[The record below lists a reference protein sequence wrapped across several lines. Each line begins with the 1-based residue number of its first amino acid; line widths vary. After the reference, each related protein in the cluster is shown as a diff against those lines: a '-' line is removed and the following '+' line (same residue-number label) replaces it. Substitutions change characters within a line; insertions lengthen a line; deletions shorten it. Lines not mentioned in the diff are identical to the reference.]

1 MVINT
6 EVFRQV
12 NSPAY
17 VVSEELLIQN
27 LEILKDIQDR
37 SGGKIL
43 LALKAFAMHSLG
55 DLISQYLS
63 GVCASGLWEAR
74 LGKEFFQGEVHT
86 YSPAFKQVNFEKAA
100 SFSSHICVNSIS
112 QWRQISM
119 NSETKA
125 SKGIRINPELKQG
138 QIDIYDPCVEGSRLG
153 VLQSDFMKLWNEEP
167 HVFEQLEGI
176 HFHALCQ
183 HNASHLKNILDVID
197 ERWSA
202 VMHQVKWVNF
212 GGGHHLTHESYD
224 RELLIALIQ
233 EFRTKYQVEVYMEPG
248 EAIVYQAGFL
258 VSEVVDVVSNH
269 GEVAIL
275 DVSCTSH
282 MPDVLEMPYRPGV
295 MNGYE
300 LGIKDYSYRLGGN
313 SCLSGDLIGEWSFD
327 QPLQIGDQVVF
338 EDMAQY
344 TMVKSTTFNGVIH
357 PDICILNR
365 SGEIQVVKHFEYDD
379 FKNKLS

>member
-1 MVINT
+1 MVLNSKVLS
-6 EVFRQV
+6 EVS
-12 NSPAY
+12 SPAY
-17 VVSEELLIQN
+17 VVSEELLIRN
-27 LEILKDIQDR
+27 LEILKDIQDQ
-37 SGGKIL
+37 SGAKIL

-55 DLISQYLS
+55 DLISQYLP

-74 LGKEFFQGEVHT
+74 LGHEFFKGEVHT
-86 YSPAFKQVNFEKAA
+86 YSPAFKKINFEKAA
-100 SFSSHICVNSIS
+100 AVSSHICVNSLS

-119 NSETKA
+119 NSKTQA

-138 QIDIYDPCVEGSRLG
+138 QVDIYDPCVEGSRLG
-153 VLQSDFMKLWNEEP
+153 IIESEFMKSWREEP
-167 HVFEQLEGI
+167 EIFDQLEGI

-197 ERWSA
+197 EKWSE
-202 VMHQVKWVNF
+202 VMHRVKWVNF

-224 RELLIALIQ
+224 RELLIQLIQ
-233 EFRTKYQVEVYMEPG
+233 EFRDKYQVEVYMEPG

-282 MPDVLEMPYRPGV
+282 MPDVLEMPYRPNV
-295 MNGYE
+295 MNADEPGVKE
-300 LGIKDYSYRLGGN
+300 HSYRLGGN
-313 SCLSGDLIGEWSFD
+313 SCLAGDLIGEWSFD
-327 QPLQIGDQVVF
+327 EALQIGDKVIF

-357 PDICILNR
+357 PDICILDQNQQ
-365 SGEIQVVKHFEYDD
+365 IQVVKHFKYED